1 MIRPPPRST
10 RTATLFPY
18 PTLFRARFNDAA
30 QTLYHFIWGTF
41 CDWYVEF
48 SKPLLAG
55 GDEAV
60 QSETRATA
68 AWALDQMLL
77 LLHPFMPFIT
87 EELWQQLAEERSGLD
102 RKSTRLNSSH

>member
-1 MIRPPPRST
+1 MEFRRV
-10 RTATLFPY
+10 R
-18 PTLFRARFNDAA
+18 FRAGEVVKCARQVEAGIESYRFNDAA

-55 GDEAV
+55 GDEVV

-68 AWALDQMLL
+68 AWALDQILL

-87 EELWQQLAEERSGLD
+87 EELWQQIGRASCREKVCQD
-102 RKSTRLNSSH
+102 W